1 MTHPQ
6 DRQLARDI
14 FTGSLLLV
22 LAMLAYTSLYL
33 NGSISPADECANT
46 VKEQLSPFQ
55 AHRLTGAEFPL
66 LPRQEV
72 VSWCSRNVIN
82 WERDI
87 ESARSFAEFPH
98 HLDMIID

>member
-6 DRQLARDI
+6 DKLLAHDI
-14 FTGSLLLV
+14 FTGALFLV
-22 LAMLAYTSLYL
+22 VAMLAYTSLHI

-46 VKEQLSPFQ
+46 VYETLSPFQ
-55 AHRLTGAEFPL
+55 IHRLTGAEYPL

>member
-6 DRQLARDI
+6 DRLLAQDI
-14 FTGSLLLV
+14 FTGALLLV

-46 VKEQLSPFQ
+46 VKGQLSPFQ
-55 AHRLTGAEFPL
+55 AHRLTGAEDPL